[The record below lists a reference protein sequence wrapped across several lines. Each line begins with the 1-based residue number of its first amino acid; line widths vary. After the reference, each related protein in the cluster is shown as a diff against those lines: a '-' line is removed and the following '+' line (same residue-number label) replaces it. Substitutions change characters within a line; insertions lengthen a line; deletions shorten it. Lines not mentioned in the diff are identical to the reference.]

1 MAYQINQALNV
12 NEVSGSSPIPV
23 GINDNVVFNGV
34 EKKTDKNGKSY
45 LSFKFSDSLEN
56 ELTHNEFD
64 INPDYVTP
72 KEGESKEDAVARRI
86 NNMLIRIKHICTQ
99 FVPKDQFVVSGE
111 SFDELCTNLC
121 NTMANANTHTPV
133 RLKVIYDYKDYS
145 SVPNYAPFIESMD
158 KTPSGLK
165 VTAYDKMEKTSQAA
179 QTQVASTEEDLPF

>member
-1 MAYQINQALNV
+1 MYQINQALNV

-23 GINDNVVFNGV
+23 GVNENCVFSGV

-45 LSFKFSDSLEN
+45 LSFKFQDANGN

-99 FVPKDQFVVSGE
+99 FIPKDQFSVSGTN
-111 SFDELCTNLC
+111 FDELCTNLC
-121 NTMANANTHTPV
+121 STMSAANTHTPV
-133 RLKVIYDYKDYS
+133 RLKVVYDYKDYS
-145 SVPNYAPFIESMD
+145 SIPNYAPFIEPMT

-165 VTAYDKMEKTSQAA
+165 ITAYDKTEKTSQAA
-179 QTQVASTEEDLPF
+179 ATQVTTSDEDLPF